1 MRPIS
6 NVDDTRGGER
16 ADEVHSCPFSSVP
29 LRQTELDS
37 CLTADCSRRSYDE
50 HVHAFEPLTATS
62 ISTTVGATIS
72 IPSARAGDK
81 AFGEAG
87 WLIEDLDPSGE
98 FPSQRGNMLL
108 IRIARKRRTLRL
120 CGPFLQQHT
129 PALPVLAT
137 WYICSKIGLLAAT
150 NSTNNTPDRVGD
162 THIVAQ

>member
-1 MRPIS
+1 MLAGGRFSLTQLATTSDFSLADPQASNLSYRSLHWRGVPPIGTRMRPIS

-87 WLIEDLDPSGE
+87 WLI
-98 FPSQRGNMLL
+98 
-108 IRIARKRRTLRL
+108 
-120 CGPFLQQHT
+120 
-129 PALPVLAT
+129 
-137 WYICSKIGLLAAT
+137 
-150 NSTNNTPDRVGD
+150 
-162 THIVAQ
+162 